1 MRDAQDDEE
10 DRERGRDLESQISFL
25 ERSLDHV
32 RSELAQLW
40 KEIGT
45 LGKRVDRLARALE
58 GLEGQDDGEG
68 FSPGPPSPP
77 EPTPRGPRGS

>member
-1 MRDAQDDEE
+1 MRDKQDDEQDPE
-10 DRERGRDLESQISFL
+10 KSRDLESQISFL

-45 LGKRVDRLARALE
+45 LGKRVDRLTRALE
-58 GLEGQDDGEG
+58 GQEDGEG
-68 FSPGPPSPP
+68 FSPGPPSRP